1 MDNLVKGQYYYVKQ
15 HGTTINNVVRY
26 DEYRAK
32 FLGKEPG
39 VNDYMSYNKINYY
52 QSNYRPTYIRSVPA
66 RNIIKMENLKDITN
80 EMLPNDLLLKID
92 EYL

>member
-1 MDNLVKGQYYYVKQ
+1 MENPTKGQYYYVKQ
-15 HGTTINNVVRY
+15 YGSKIGNVVRY
-26 DEYRAK
+26 HEYRAK

-39 VNDYMSYNKINYY
+39 ANNYMSYNKINYY
-52 QSNYRPTYIRSVPA
+52 QSNYRPTYLISVSA